1 MVMSFMSTLEAIS
14 LLDSARVDGEE
25 VVLYFKSL
33 GVEEAH
39 STRIEGSQGTTDF
52 VLAVIG
58 GKKGKREGGDSPTLG
73 VIGRLGGIG
82 ARPEAI
88 GLVSDGDGAVAAI
101 AVASKLA
108 KMRKKGDVLD
118 GDVIVATH
126 ICPDAPTQPH
136 EPVAFMGSPV
146 DMGIMNRY
154 EMHPEMDAILS
165 IDTTKGNRVIN
176 RRGFAISPT
185 VKEGY
190 ILRVSE
196 DLLRVM
202 EITSGKP
209 AVVFPITTQDIT
221 PYGNGIYHLNSIL
234 QPSVATTCP
243 VVGVAITTET
253 VVPGCAT
260 GASHVVD
267 IEQAVRFTVEVSKL
281 YTARKCRF
289 YAEDEFKWL
298 VDLYGPM
305 THLQTVGRQ

>member
-1 MVMSFMSTLEAIS
+1 MSFRSTLEAIS
-14 LLDSARVDGEE
+14 LLDSALVDGNA
-25 VVLYFKSL
+25 VVSYLRSV

-39 STRIEGSQGTTDF
+39 STRIRGSEGKTDF
-52 VLAVIG
+52 VLAVIR
-58 GKKGKREGGDSPTLG
+58 GKRGKRAGGDSPTLG

-108 KMRKKGDVLD
+108 KMQRKGDVLD

-126 ICPDAPTQPH
+126 ICPDAPTEPH

-146 DMGIMNRY
+146 DMDIMNRY
-154 EMHPEMDAILS
+154 EVHPEMDAVLS

-196 DLLRVM
+196 DLLRIM
-202 EITSGKP
+202 EITSGRP
-209 AVVFPITTQDIT
+209 AVTFPVTTQDIT
-221 PYGNGIYHLNSIL
+221 PYGNGVYHLNSIL

-243 VVGVAITTET
+243 VVGIAITTET

-260 GASHVVD
+260 GASHVTD
-267 IEQAVRFTVEVSKL
+267 IEEAVRFTVEVSKL
-281 YTARKCRF
+281 YTAGKSKF
-289 YAEDEFKWL
+289 YSEDEFRRL
-298 VDLYGPM
+298 VELYGPM
-305 THLQTVGRQ
+305 THLQTLGRQ

>member
-1 MVMSFMSTLEAIS
+1 MSFRSTLEAIS
-14 LLDSARVDGEE
+14 LLDSALVDGDA
-25 VVLYFKSL
+25 VVSYLRSV

-39 STRIEGSQGTTDF
+39 STRIEGSEGKTDF
-52 VLAVIG
+52 VLAVIR
-58 GKKGKREGGDSPTLG
+58 GKRGKRAGGDSPTLG
-73 VIGRLGGIG
+73 VVGRLGGIG

-108 KMRKKGDVLD
+108 KMQRKGDVLD

-126 ICPDAPTQPH
+126 ICPDAPTEPH

-146 DMGIMNRY
+146 DMDIMNRY
-154 EMHPEMDAILS
+154 EVHPEMDAVLS
-165 IDTTKGNRVIN
+165 IDTTKGNRVVN

-196 DLLRVM
+196 DLLRIM
-202 EITSGKP
+202 EITSGRP
-209 AVVFPITTQDIT
+209 AVTFPVTTQDIT
-221 PYGNGIYHLNSIL
+221 PYGNGVYHLNSIL

-243 VVGVAITTET
+243 VVGIAITTET

-260 GASHVVD
+260 GASHVTD
-267 IEQAVRFTVEVSKL
+267 IEEAVRFTVEVSKL
-281 YTARKCRF
+281 YTAGKSKF
-289 YAEDEFKWL
+289 YSEDEFRRL
-298 VDLYGPM
+298 VELYGPM
-305 THLQTVGRQ
+305 THLQTLGRQ